1 MSACS
6 SSQRVRFQLRRAT
19 ETQWNENNTTL
30 LAGEPG
36 LNTTTN
42 QLKIGDGITSW
53 ENLPY
58 INVAGIAGDVGTP
71 TSIIPGVTLI
81 PLAKIDK
88 LINVTLP
95 NAIVENQGIIFT
107 IPLADTGTGGTIVA
121 GTLYYAFA
129 NYTAGSGK
137 QIRVKENPITNVA
150 F

>member
-1 MSACS
+1 
-6 SSQRVRFQLRRAT
+6 
-19 ETQWNENNTTL
+19 
-30 LAGEPG
+30 

-53 ENLPY
+53 VNLPY
-58 INVAGIAGDVGTP
+58 INVAGIAGEVGTP
-71 TSIIPGVTLI
+71 TSLIPAVTLI
-81 PLAKIDK
+81 PLGKTDK

-95 NAIVENQGIIFT
+95 NAIVQNQGVIFT
-107 IPLADTGTGGTIVA
+107 TNRDDSGTGGSIVA

>member
-1 MSACS
+1 
-6 SSQRVRFQLRRAT
+6 
-19 ETQWNENNTTL
+19 
-30 LAGEPG
+30 

-53 ENLPY
+53 VNLPY
-58 INVAGIAGDVGTP
+58 INLAGEAGAAGTP
-71 TSIIPGVTLI
+71 TSLIPAATLV
-81 PLAKIDK
+81 PLAKIGT

-107 IPLADTGTGGTIVA
+107 RGMVPSGTGGTIVE

-129 NYTAGSGK
+129 NYTGGSGK
-137 QIRVKENPITNVA
+137 QIQVKTARTNNVA